1 MLKAGVPREEGNGF
15 WQVLDR
21 VEAIRLALQLARP
34 GDTVVVAGKGAEEF
48 QVVGKQKIPHD
59 DRKVVRDLL
68 SRATHI
74 EVPN

>member
-1 MLKAGVPREEGNGF
+1 MLFRSEEGQGF

-21 VEAIRLALQLARP
+21 REAIRLALHLAKP

-48 QVVGKQKIPHD
+48 QVVGRLKIPHD
-59 DRKVVRDLL
+59 DRKVVRELL

-74 EVPN
+74 EVPTA